1 MRQKRPPKP
10 YRPQLD
16 GKAQTRVI
24 ALAAINE
31 LAIPVIKVEIARQL
45 RWRWL
50 FGIASV
56 TTLLL
61 LAQELD
67 RHASPLRIPLGLNRF
82 SQTLGF
88 EKPPRRPA
96 PSRNDRGVAFSKPIL
111 DLLFSTRYHHHGF

>member
-31 LAIPVIKVEIARQL
+31 LAIPVIKVEIACQL

-56 TTLLL
+56 TALLL
-61 LAQELD
+61 LGQELD
-67 RHASPLRIPLGLNRF
+67 RHASPLRTPCGFNPF
-82 SQTLGF
+82 SQTVGC
-88 EKPPRRPA
+88 EKHRERPLLTRQYKTR
-96 PSRNDRGVAFSKPIL
+96 SFSKPML
-111 DLLFSTRYHHHGF
+111 DL